1 VAEANSAK
9 TRRTPFLQETAL
21 MFQTRFSRRAAL
33 AAVAASLSFAAV
45 AQETLKIGAI
55 FSTSGPGAF
64 LGVPE
69 ERGLKLKVD
78 EINRAGG
85 INGRKIEIV
94 QYDTEGNTTK
104 AAQLA
109 RRLIESDKVLAI
121 VGPSS
126 SGESLQ
132 VLPIA
137 NELKT
142 PLIAHAGT
150 EKMTNPV
157 TPWVFNTPP
166 TDRVVAA
173 HLLSVF
179 KRRGITQVALLS
191 AADGFGQS
199 GANVVKELAPKYGV
213 TIARHEEFNR
223 TDADMTAQVL
233 KAKESPAQAML
244 VWSAFPAPTIIVK
257 NAAAVGYGKPVYNS
271 FAAASKDLLVQAGP
285 AAEGSFVSSMRLLAP
300 ETLRPEDPMRPAVMK
315 IFNEYKARYK
325 EAPATFVAHS
335 HDAMSILEAA
345 LRKIRG
351 PVTRENLRAAMETV
365 TVTGGNGIFR
375 LSPTS
380 HGLDP
385 QSQSMVL
392 MVANGGQWV
401 VADE

>member
-1 VAEANSAK
+1 MFPSRSIAVRASRVA
-9 TRRTPFLQETAL
+9 FG
-21 MFQTRFSRRAAL
+21 AAL
-33 AAVAASLSFAAV
+33 AALSIAAS
-45 AQETLKIGAI
+45 AQDAIRIGAI
-55 FSTSGPGAF
+55 FATSGPSAF

-78 EINRAGG
+78 EINKAGG
-85 INGRKIEIV
+85 INGRKIEVV

-137 NELKT
+137 NETKT

-150 EKMTNPV
+150 EKMTSPV
-157 TPWVFNTPP
+157 TPYVFNTPP

-173 HLLSVF
+173 HLLGVF
-179 KRRGITQVALLS
+179 KKRGITQIALLT

-223 TDADMTAQVL
+223 TDPDMTAQVL
-233 KAKESPAQAML
+233 KAKDSPAQAML
-244 VWSAFPAPTIIVK
+244 VWSAFPAPTIIAK
-257 NAAAVGYGKPVYNS
+257 NAAAVGYGKPVFNS

-285 AAEGSFVSSMRLLAP
+285 AAEGSYVSAMRLLAP
-300 ETLRPEDPMRPAVMK
+300 ETLKANDPMRPAVMK
-315 IFNEYKARYK
+315 IYTEYKAKYN
-325 EAPATFVAHS
+325 EAPATFAAHS
-335 HDAMSILEAA
+335 YDAMSILEAA
-345 LRKIRG
+345 LRKVSG
-351 PVTRENLRAAMETV
+351 PPTRDSLRAAMEGV
-365 TVTGGNGIFR
+365 TVTGGNGVYR

-380 HGLDP
+380 HGLEPD
-385 QSQSMVL
+385 SESMVL
-392 MVANGGQWV
+392 MVAKGGQWV

>member
-1 VAEANSAK
+1 V
-9 TRRTPFLQETAL
+9 TPSPLA
-21 MFQTRFSRRAAL
+21 RRAFAGAAAL
-33 AAVAASLSFAAV
+33 FVAMSLH
-45 AQETLKIGAI
+45 AQEAIKIGAL
-55 FSTSGPGAF
+55 FSTTGPGAF

-69 ERGLKLKVD
+69 ERGARLKVD
-78 EINRAGG
+78 EINKAGG
-85 INGRKIEIV
+85 INGRKVELV
-94 QYDTEGNTTK
+94 VYDTEGNTGK

-109 RRLIESDKVLAI
+109 RRLIDSDHVVAI
-121 VGPSS
+121 IGPSS

-137 NELKT
+137 NETKT

-157 TPWVFNTPP
+157 TPYVFNTPP

-179 KRRGITQVALLS
+179 KKRGITQIALLS

-233 KAKESPAQAML
+233 KAKDSPAQAML
-244 VWSAFPAPTIIVK
+244 VWSAFPAPTIIAR
-257 NAAAVGYGKPVYNS
+257 NAAAVGYGKPMYNS

-285 AAEGSFVSSMRLLAP
+285 AAEGSYVSSMRLLAP
-300 ETLRPEDPMRPAVMK
+300 ETLKTNDPMRPAVMK
-315 IFNEYKARYK
+315 IYNDYKAKYNK
-325 EAPATFVAHS
+325 APATFAAHS
-335 HDAMSILEAA
+335 HDAMSLIDAA
-345 LRKIRG
+345 VRKING
-351 PVTRENLRAAMETV
+351 PVTRDNLRAALETV
-365 TVTGGNGIFR
+365 TVTGGNGIYR

-385 QSQSMVL
+385 ESNSMVL
-392 MVANGGQWV
+392 LQAKGGQWV
-401 VADE
+401 VSDE

>member
-1 VAEANSAK
+1 MRLSCLLRPVLVG
-9 TRRTPFLQETAL
+9 T
-21 MFQTRFSRRAAL
+21 AAL
-33 AAVAASLSFAAV
+33 LAAMSLH
-45 AQETLKIGAI
+45 AQESIKIGAI

-69 ERGLKLKVD
+69 ERGLRMKVD
-78 EINRAGG
+78 EINKAGG
-85 INGRKIEIV
+85 IGGRKV
-94 QYDTEGNTTK
+94 DLVVYDTEGNTSK

-109 RRLIESDKVLAI
+109 RRLIESDQVVAV

-142 PLIAHAGT
+142 PLISHAGT

-179 KRRGITQVALLS
+179 KKRGITQIALLS

-244 VWSAFPAPTIIVK
+244 VWSAFPAPTIIAR
-257 NAAAVGYGKPVYNS
+257 NAAAVSYSKPVYNS

-300 ETLRPEDPMRPAVMK
+300 DTLKANDPMRGAVMK
-315 IFNEYKARYK
+315 IYNDYKAKYN
-325 EAPATFVAHS
+325 EAPATFAAHS
-335 HDAMSILEAA
+335 HDAMSLIEAA
-345 LRKIRG
+345 VRKING
-351 PVTRENLRAAMETV
+351 PVTRDNLRAALETV
-365 TVTGGNGIFR
+365 TVTGGNGIYR
-375 LSPTS
+375 MSPTS

-385 QSQSMVL
+385 ESNSMVL
-392 MVANGGQWV
+392 LQAKGGQWV
-401 VADE
+401 VSDE

>member
-1 VAEANSAK
+1 M
-9 TRRTPFLQETAL
+9 T
-21 MFQTRFSRRAAL
+21 FSISIRRAL
-33 AAVAASLSFAAV
+33 VGAAVLFAAMASH
-45 AQETLKIGAI
+45 AQEAIKIGAI
-55 FSTSGPGAF
+55 YSLSGPGAF

-69 ERGLKLKVD
+69 ERGAQMKVD
-78 EINRAGG
+78 EINKAGG
-85 INGRKIEIV
+85 IGGRKVELV
-94 QYDTEGNTTK
+94 VYDTEGNTGK

-109 RRLIESDKVLAI
+109 RRLIDSDHVVAI
-121 VGPSS
+121 LGPSS

-132 VLPIA
+132 VAPIA
-137 NELKT
+137 NEMKT

-179 KRRGITQVALLS
+179 KKRGIKQIALLS
-191 AADGFGQS
+191 SLDGFGQS

-223 TDADMTAQVL
+223 TDPDITTQVL
-233 KAKESPAQAML
+233 KAKNSPAQAML
-244 VWSAFPAPTIIVK
+244 VWSAFPAPTIIARA
-257 NAAAVGYGKPVYNS
+257 AAAVGYDKPMYNS

-300 ETLRPEDPMRPAVMK
+300 ETLKANDPMRSVVMK
-315 IFNEYKARYK
+315 IYNDYKAKYND
-325 EAPATFVAHS
+325 APATFVAHS
-335 HDAMSILEAA
+335 YDAMSLIEAA
-345 LRKIRG
+345 VRKING
-351 PVTRENLRAAMETV
+351 PVTRANLRAALETV
-365 TVTGGNGIFR
+365 TLIGGNGIYR

-380 HGLDP
+380 HGLEP
-385 QSQSMVL
+385 ESNSMVL
-392 MVANGGQWV
+392 LQARGGQWV

>member
-1 VAEANSAK
+1 MLSHH
-9 TRRTPFLQETAL
+9 
-21 MFQTRFSRRAAL
+21 AL
-33 AAVAASLSFAAV
+33 AFRATRLALAGITAAAISLGAV

-55 FSTSGPGAF
+55 FATSGPSAF

-69 ERGLKLKVD
+69 ERGLTLKVD
-78 EINRAGG
+78 EINKAGG
-85 INGRKIEIV
+85 INGRKIEV
-94 QYDTEGNTTK
+94 VKYDSEGNTTK

-121 VGPSS
+121 IGPSS

-137 NELKT
+137 NEMKT

-150 EKMTNPV
+150 EKMTKPV

-179 KRRGITQVALLS
+179 KSRGITQVALLS

-199 GANVVKELAPKYGV
+199 GANVVKELAPNYGV
-213 TIARHEEFNR
+213 TVVRHEEFNR

-233 KAKESPAQAML
+233 KAKDSTAQAML
-244 VWSAFPAPTIIVK
+244 VWSALPAPTIIMK

-285 AAEGSFVSSMRLLAP
+285 AAEGSYVSSMRLLAP
-300 ETLRPEDPMRPAVMK
+300 ETLQVGDPMRPAVQK
-315 IFNEYKARYK
+315 IFTEYKAKYN
-325 EAPATFVAHS
+325 EAPATFAAHS
-335 HDAMSILEAA
+335 HDAMSIVEAA
-345 LRKIRG
+345 LRKING
-351 PVTRENLRAAMETV
+351 PVTRDSLRAAMETV
-365 TVTGGNGIFR
+365 TVVGGNGIYR

-380 HGLDP
+380 HGLEPD
-385 QSQSMVL
+385 SQSMVL
-392 MVANGGQWV
+392 MVAKGGRWV

>member
-1 VAEANSAK
+1 MIHSIPV
-9 TRRTPFLQETAL
+9 RRILG
-21 MFQTRFSRRAAL
+21 
-33 AAVAASLSFAAV
+33 AAVALFAAMSV
-45 AQETLKIGAI
+45 HSQETIKIGAI
-55 FSTSGPGAF
+55 YSTSGPGAF

-69 ERGLKLKVD
+69 ERGARLKAD

-85 INGRKIEIV
+85 INGRKVELV
-94 QYDTEGNTTK
+94 VYDSEGNTGK

-109 RRLIESDKVLAI
+109 RRLIESDNVVAI
-121 VGPSS
+121 IGPSS

-142 PLIAHAGT
+142 TLIAHAGT
-150 EKMTNPV
+150 EKMTSPV
-157 TPWVFNTPP
+157 TPYVFNTPP

-179 KRRGITQVALLS
+179 KKRGINQIALLS

-199 GANVVKELAPKYGV
+199 GASVVKELAPKYGV

-233 KAKESPAQAML
+233 KAKDSPAQAML
-244 VWSAFPAPTIIVK
+244 VWSAFPAPTIIAR
-257 NAAAVGYGKPVYNS
+257 NAAALGYNKPMYNS
-271 FAAASKDLLVQAGP
+271 YAAASKDLLVQAGP

-300 ETLRPEDPMRPAVMK
+300 ETLKANDPMRPAVMK
-315 IFNEYKARYK
+315 IFNEFKAKYN
-325 EAPATFVAHS
+325 EAPATFAAHS
-335 HDAMSILEAA
+335 HDALSLIEAA
-345 LRKIRG
+345 VRKMNG
-351 PVTRENLRAAMETV
+351 PVTRDNLRAALETV
-365 TVTGGNGIFR
+365 TVTGGNGIYR

-385 QSQSMVL
+385 DSNSMVL
-392 MVANGGQWV
+392 LQAKGGQWV

>member
-1 VAEANSAK
+1 M
-9 TRRTPFLQETAL
+9 TRLTPAWGILA
-21 MFQTRFSRRAAL
+21 
-33 AAVAASLSFAAV
+33 AAVALVAATSLH
-45 AQETLKIGAI
+45 AQEAIKIGAI
-55 FSTSGPGAF
+55 YSTSGPGAF

-69 ERGLKLKVD
+69 ERGARLKVD
-78 EINRAGG
+78 EINKAGG
-85 INGRKIEIV
+85 INGRKVELV
-94 QYDTEGNTTK
+94 VYDSEGNTGK

-109 RRLIESDKVLAI
+109 RRLIESDQVVAI
-121 VGPSS
+121 IGPSS

-150 EKMTNPV
+150 EKMTSPV
-157 TPWVFNTPP
+157 TPYVFNTPP

-179 KRRGITQVALLS
+179 KKRGITQIALLS

-213 TIARHEEFNR
+213 TIAKHEEFNR

-233 KAKESPAQAML
+233 KAKDSPAQAML
-244 VWSAFPAPTIIVK
+244 VWSAFPAPTIIVR
-257 NAAAVGYGKPVYNS
+257 NAAAVGYSKPMYNS

-300 ETLRPEDPMRPAVMK
+300 ETLKADDPMRAAVMK
-315 IFNEYKARYK
+315 IFNEYKAKYN
-325 EAPATFVAHS
+325 EAPATFAAHS
-335 HDAMSILEAA
+335 HDAVSLIEAA
-345 LRKIRG
+345 VRKING
-351 PVTRENLRAAMETV
+351 PVTRDKLRTALETV
-365 TVTGGNGIFR
+365 TVTGGNGIYR

-385 QSQSMVL
+385 DSNSMVL
-392 MVANGGQWV
+392 LQAKGGQWV

>member
-1 VAEANSAK
+1 MTHSTRIRRIVAGAI
-9 TRRTPFLQETAL
+9 
-21 MFQTRFSRRAAL
+21 
-33 AAVAASLSFAAV
+33 AVFAMTSLH
-45 AQETLKIGAI
+45 AQDTLKIGAV

-69 ERGLKLKVD
+69 ERGARLKAE
-78 EINRAGG
+78 EINKAGG
-85 INGRKIEIV
+85 INGRKVELV
-94 QYDTEGNTTK
+94 VYDSEGNTGK

-109 RRLIESDKVLAI
+109 RRLIESDQVVAI
-121 VGPSS
+121 IGPSS

-150 EKMTNPV
+150 EKMTSPV
-157 TPWVFNTPP
+157 TPYVFNTPP

-179 KRRGITQVALLS
+179 KKRGITQIALLS
-191 AADGFGQS
+191 GADGFGQS

-213 TIARHEEFNR
+213 TVAKHEEFNR
-223 TDADMTAQVL
+223 TDPDITAQVL
-233 KAKESPAQAML
+233 KAKDSPAQAML
-244 VWSAFPAPTIIVK
+244 VWSAFPAPTIIAR
-257 NAAAVGYGKPVYNS
+257 NAAAVGYSKPMYNS

-300 ETLRPEDPMRPAVMK
+300 ETLKANDPMRPAVMK
-315 IFNEYKARYK
+315 IFNEYKAKYN
-325 EAPATFVAHS
+325 EPPATFAAHS
-335 HDAMSILEAA
+335 HDAMSLIEAA
-345 LRKIRG
+345 VRKING
-351 PVTRENLRAAMETV
+351 PVTRDNLRAALETV
-365 TVTGGNGIFR
+365 TVTGGNGIYR

-385 QSQSMVL
+385 DSNSMVL
-392 MVANGGQWV
+392 LQAKGGQWV

>member
-1 VAEANSAK
+1 MK
-9 TRRTPFLQETAL
+9 TSVSIRRVLTGA
-21 MFQTRFSRRAAL
+21 AAL
-33 AAVAASLSFAAV
+33 LAATSLH
-45 AQETLKIGAI
+45 AQEALKIGAI

-69 ERGLKLKVD
+69 ERGLRMKVE
-78 EINRAGG
+78 EINKAGG
-85 INGRKIEIV
+85 IGGRKVEV
-94 QYDTEGNTTK
+94 VVYDSEGNTGK
-104 AAQLA
+104 AAQLV
-109 RRLIESDKVLAI
+109 RRLIESDQVIAV

-179 KRRGITQVALLS
+179 KKRGITQLALLS

-213 TIARHEEFNR
+213 AIARHEEFNR

-233 KAKESPAQAML
+233 KAKDSQAQAML
-244 VWSAFPAPTIIVK
+244 VWSAFPAPTIIAR
-257 NAAAVGYGKPVYNS
+257 NAAAVGYAKPMYNS

-285 AAEGSFVSSMRLLAP
+285 AAEGSYVSSMRLLAP
-300 ETLRPEDPMRPAVMK
+300 ETLKANDPMRPAVMK
-315 IFNEYKARYK
+315 IFNDYKAKYN

-335 HDAMSILEAA
+335 HDAMSLIEAA
-345 LRKIRG
+345 VRKISG
-351 PVTRENLRAAMETV
+351 PVTRDNLRASLETV
-365 TVTGGNGIFR
+365 TITGGNGIYR

-385 QSQSMVL
+385 DSNSMVL
-392 MVANGGQWV
+392 LQAKGGQWV

>member
-1 VAEANSAK
+1 MTLPSAI
-9 TRRTPFLQETAL
+9 RSRAL
-21 MFQTRFSRRAAL
+21 RYAFAASAL
-33 AAVAASLSFAAV
+33 AVSAGAS
-45 AQETLKIGAI
+45 AQEALKIGAI
-55 FSTSGPGAF
+55 FATSGPSAF

-69 ERGLKLKVD
+69 ERGLRLKVD
-78 EINRAGG
+78 EINRNGG
-85 INGRKIEIV
+85 INGRKIEVV

-142 PLIAHAGT
+142 PLITHAGT

-173 HLLSVF
+173 HLLGVF
-179 KRRGITQVALLS
+179 KAKGITQIALMS

-199 GANVVKELAPKYGV
+199 GANVVTELAPKYGV
-213 TIARHEEFNR
+213 TVARHEEFNR

-233 KAKESPAQAML
+233 KAKDSPAQAML
-244 VWSAFPAPTIIVK
+244 VWSAFPAPTIIAK
-257 NAAAVGYGKPVYNS
+257 NAAAVGYAKPVYNS

-285 AAEGSFVSSMRLLAP
+285 AAEGSYVSSMRLLAP
-300 ETLRPEDPMRPAVMK
+300 ETLKASDPMRPAVMK
-315 IFNEYKARYK
+315 IYTEYKAKYN

-345 LRKIRG
+345 LRKVNG
-351 PVTRENLRAAMETV
+351 PVTRDNLRAAMETV
-365 TVTGGNGIFR
+365 TVTGGNGIYR

-380 HGLDP
+380 HGLEPD
-385 QSQSMVL
+385 SDAMVL
-392 MVANGGQWV
+392 MVAKGGQWV
-401 VADE
+401 VAD

>member
-1 VAEANSAK
+1 V
-9 TRRTPFLQETAL
+9 
-21 MFQTRFSRRAAL
+21 L
-33 AAVAASLSFAAV
+33 AATSLH
-45 AQETLKIGAI
+45 AQEALKIGAI

-69 ERGLKLKVD
+69 ERGLRMKVE
-78 EINRAGG
+78 EINKAGG
-85 INGRKIEIV
+85 IGGRKVEV
-94 QYDTEGNTTK
+94 VVYDSEGNTGK

-109 RRLIESDKVLAI
+109 RRLIESDQVVAV

-179 KRRGITQVALLS
+179 KKRGITQLALLS

-233 KAKESPAQAML
+233 KAKDSQAQAML
-244 VWSAFPAPTIIVK
+244 VWSAFPAPTIIAR
-257 NAAAVGYGKPVYNS
+257 NAAAVGYAKPMYNS

-285 AAEGSFVSSMRLLAP
+285 GSRRLLRLLDAAAGAGNAQGERSDAP
-300 ETLRPEDPMRPAVMK
+300 GGHEDLQRLQGEVQRGAGDIRRAQSRRHVVDRGCRAQDQRPRDPRQPPCR
-315 IFNEYKARYK
+315 ARDRDR
-325 EAPATFVAHS
+325 H
-335 HDAMSILEAA
+335 
-345 LRKIRG
+345 RRQ
-351 PVTRENLRAAMETV
+351 R
-365 TVTGGNGIFR
+365 R
-375 LSPTS
+375 LP
-380 HGLDP
+380 P
-385 QSQSMVL
+385 
-392 MVANGGQWV
+392 
-401 VADE
+401 VADVARPRSRFELDGAASGEGRAMGGRR

>member
-1 VAEANSAK
+1 M
-9 TRRTPFLQETAL
+9 RTFVSIRQLLTGV
-21 MFQTRFSRRAAL
+21 AAL
-33 AAVAASLSFAAV
+33 VAATSLH
-45 AQETLKIGAI
+45 AQDAIKIGAI

-69 ERGLKLKVD
+69 ERGLRMKVD
-78 EINRAGG
+78 EINKAGG
-85 INGRKIEIV
+85 IGGRKV
-94 QYDTEGNTTK
+94 DVVVYDTEGNTSK
-104 AAQLA
+104 AASLA
-109 RRLIESDKVLAI
+109 RRLIESDQVVAI

-179 KRRGITQVALLS
+179 KKRGITQLALLS

-213 TIARHEEFNR
+213 TVARHEEFNR
-223 TDADMTAQVL
+223 TDADMTAQIL
-233 KAKESPAQAML
+233 KAKDSPAQAML
-244 VWSAFPAPTIIVK
+244 VWSAFPAPTIIAR
-257 NAAAVGYGKPVYNS
+257 NAAAVGYAKPMYNS

-285 AAEGSFVSSMRLLAP
+285 AAEGSYVSSMRLLAP
-300 ETLRPEDPMRPAVMK
+300 ETLKATDPMRPAVMK
-315 IFNEYKARYK
+315 IFNDYKAKYND
-325 EAPATFVAHS
+325 APATFVAHS
-335 HDAMSILEAA
+335 HDAMSLIEAA
-345 LRKIRG
+345 VRKISG
-351 PVTRENLRAAMETV
+351 PVTRDNLRAALETV
-365 TVTGGNGIFR
+365 TVTGGNGIYR
-375 LSPTS
+375 LSATS

-385 QSQSMVL
+385 DSNSMVL
-392 MVANGGQWV
+392 LQAKGGQWV

>member
-1 VAEANSAK
+1 MSNS
-9 TRRTPFLQETAL
+9 
-21 MFQTRFSRRAAL
+21 RFPGSR
-33 AAVAASLSFAAV
+33 VAAIMLGALLTVLSFGAA
-45 AQETLKIGAI
+45 AQETIKIGAV
-55 FSTSGPGAF
+55 FATSGPSAF
-64 LGVPE
+64 LGIPE

-78 EINRAGG
+78 EINKAGG
-85 INGRKIEIV
+85 INGRKVEVV
-94 QYDTEGNTTK
+94 QYDSEGNTSK

-132 VLPIA
+132 VLPVA

-173 HLLSVF
+173 HLLGVF
-179 KRRGITQVALLS
+179 KKRGITQLALLS

-213 TIARHEEFNR
+213 TITRHEEFNR
-223 TDADMTAQVL
+223 TDPDMTAQVL
-233 KAKESPAQAML
+233 KAKDSPAQAML
-244 VWSAFPAPTIIVK
+244 VWSAFPAPTIIAK
-257 NAAAVGYGKPVYNS
+257 NAAAIGYGKPVFNS

-300 ETLRPEDPMRPAVMK
+300 ETLKANDPMRPAVMK
-315 IFNEYKARYK
+315 IFNEYKAKYN
-325 EAPATFVAHS
+325 EPPATFAAHS
-335 HDAMSILEAA
+335 HDAMSILDAA
-345 LRKIRG
+345 LRKITG

-365 TVTGGNGIFR
+365 TVTGGNGIYR

-380 HGLDP
+380 HGLEPD
-385 QSQSMVL
+385 SESMVL
-392 MVANGGQWV
+392 MVAKGGQWI

>member
-1 VAEANSAK
+1 MSRPSFPAARAV
-9 TRRTPFLQETAL
+9 RLAL
-21 MFQTRFSRRAAL
+21 G
-33 AAVAASLSFAAV
+33 AVMAAASLGAA
-45 AQETLKIGAI
+45 AQEPLKIGAI

-64 LGVPE
+64 LGIPE

-85 INGRKIEIV
+85 INGRKVEVV
-94 QYDTEGNTTK
+94 QYDSEGNTTK

-132 VLPIA
+132 VLPVA

-150 EKMTNPV
+150 EKMTSPV

-173 HLLSVF
+173 HLLGVF
-179 KRRGITQVALLS
+179 KKRGITQLALLS

-213 TIARHEEFNR
+213 TITRHEEFNR

-233 KAKESPAQAML
+233 KAKDSPAQAML
-244 VWSAFPAPTIIVK
+244 VWSAFPAPTIIAK
-257 NAAAVGYGKPVYNS
+257 NAAAVGYGKPMYNS

-300 ETLRPEDPMRPAVMK
+300 ETLKASDPMRPAVMK
-315 IFNEYKARYK
+315 IYNEYKAKYN
-325 EAPATFVAHS
+325 EAPATFAAHS
-335 HDAMSILEAA
+335 HDAMAILEAA
-345 LRKIRG
+345 LRKISG
-351 PVTRENLRAAMETV
+351 PVTRDSLRAAMETV
-365 TVTGGNGIFR
+365 TVTGGNGIYR

-380 HGLDP
+380 HGLQPD
-385 QSQSMVL
+385 SESMVL
-392 MVANGGQWV
+392 MVAKGGQWI

>member
-1 VAEANSAK
+1 MRISVSIRSA
-9 TRRTPFLQETAL
+9 LAGV
-21 MFQTRFSRRAAL
+21 AAL
-33 AAVAASLSFAAV
+33 LAAMSLH
-45 AQETLKIGAI
+45 AQEALKIGAI

-69 ERGLKLKVD
+69 ERGFRMKVD
-78 EINRAGG
+78 EINKAGG
-85 INGRKIEIV
+85 IGGRKIDV
-94 QYDTEGNTTK
+94 VVYDTEGNTSK
-104 AAQLA
+104 AASLA
-109 RRLIESDKVLAI
+109 RRLIESDQVVAI

-179 KRRGITQVALLS
+179 KKRGITQLALLS

-213 TIARHEEFNR
+213 TVARHEEFNR

-233 KAKESPAQAML
+233 KAKDSPAQAML
-244 VWSAFPAPTIIVK
+244 VWSAFPAPTIIAR
-257 NAAAVGYGKPVYNS
+257 NAAAVAYAKPMYNS

-285 AAEGSFVSSMRLLAP
+285 AAEGSYVSSMRLLAP
-300 ETLRPEDPMRPAVMK
+300 ETLKATDPMRPAVMK
-315 IFNEYKARYK
+315 IYNDYKAKYND
-325 EAPATFVAHS
+325 APATFVAHS
-335 HDAMSILEAA
+335 HDAMSLIEAA
-345 LRKIRG
+345 VRKING
-351 PVTRENLRAAMETV
+351 PVTRDNLRAALETV
-365 TVTGGNGIFR
+365 TVTGGNGIYR
-375 LSPTS
+375 LSPIS

-385 QSQSMVL
+385 ESNSMVL
-392 MVANGGQWV
+392 LQAKGGQWV

>member
-1 VAEANSAK
+1 MLTGA
-9 TRRTPFLQETAL
+9 
-21 MFQTRFSRRAAL
+21 AAL
-33 AAVAASLSFAAV
+33 LAAMCVH
-45 AQETLKIGAI
+45 AQEAIKIGAI

-69 ERGLKLKVD
+69 ERGLRMKVD
-78 EINRAGG
+78 EINKAGG
-85 INGRKIEIV
+85 IGGRKVELTV
-94 QYDTEGNTTK
+94 YDTEGNTGK

-109 RRLIESDKVLAI
+109 RRLIESDQVVAI

-179 KRRGITQVALLS
+179 KKRGITQIALLS

-199 GANVVKELAPKYGV
+199 GASVVKELAPKYGV

-233 KAKESPAQAML
+233 KAKDSPAQAML
-244 VWSAFPAPTIIVK
+244 VWSAFPAPTIIAR
-257 NAAAVGYGKPVYNS
+257 NAAAVGYAKPIYNS

-285 AAEGSFVSSMRLLAP
+285 AAEGSYVSSMRLLAP
-300 ETLRPEDPMRPAVMK
+300 ETLKANDPMRPAVMK
-315 IFNEYKARYK
+315 IYNDYKAKYG
-325 EAPATFVAHS
+325 EAPATFAAHS
-335 HDAMSILEAA
+335 YDAMSLIEAA
-345 LRKIRG
+345 VRKING
-351 PVTRENLRAAMETV
+351 PVTRDNLRAALETV
-365 TVTGGNGIFR
+365 TVTGGNGIYR

-385 QSQSMVL
+385 ESNSMVL
-392 MVANGGQWV
+392 LQAKGGQWV
-401 VADE
+401 VSDE

>member
-1 VAEANSAK
+1 MRTSVSI
-9 TRRTPFLQETAL
+9 RRVLTGA
-21 MFQTRFSRRAAL
+21 AAL
-33 AAVAASLSFAAV
+33 LAAMSLH

-69 ERGLKLKVD
+69 ERGFRMKVD
-78 EINRAGG
+78 EINKAGG
-85 INGRKIEIV
+85 IGGRKIDV
-94 QYDTEGNTTK
+94 VVYDTEGNTSK

-109 RRLIESDKVLAI
+109 RRLIESDQVVAV

-179 KRRGITQVALLS
+179 KKRGITQLALLS

-233 KAKESPAQAML
+233 KAKDSPAQAML
-244 VWSAFPAPTIIVK
+244 VWSAFPAPTIIAR
-257 NAAAVGYGKPVYNS
+257 NAAAVGYAKPMYNS

-285 AAEGSFVSSMRLLAP
+285 AAEGSYVSSMRLLAP
-300 ETLRPEDPMRPAVMK
+300 ETLKASDSMRPAVMK
-315 IFNEYKARYK
+315 IFNDYKAKYN

-335 HDAMSILEAA
+335 HDAMSLIEAA
-345 LRKIRG
+345 VRKING
-351 PVTRENLRAAMETV
+351 PVTRDNLRAALETV
-365 TVTGGNGIFR
+365 TVTGGNGIYR

-385 QSQSMVL
+385 DSNSMVL
-392 MVANGGQWV
+392 LQAKGGQWV

>member
-1 VAEANSAK
+1 MFKLKLPSAS
-9 TRRTPFLQETAL
+9 FAL
-21 MFQTRFSRRAAL
+21 GAAL
-33 AAVAASLSFAAV
+33 LASSFGAL
-45 AQETLKIGAI
+45 AQETIKIGAI
-55 FSTSGPGAF
+55 FATSGPSAF

-69 ERGLKLKVD
+69 ERGLKLKVED
-78 EINRAGG
+78 INKSGG
-85 INGRKIEIV
+85 INGRKVEVV

-142 PLIAHAGT
+142 PLISHAGT

-173 HLLSVF
+173 HLLGVF
-179 KRRGITQVALLS
+179 KKRGITQIALLT

-199 GANVVKELAPKYGV
+199 GANVVMELAPKYGV
-213 TIARHEEFNR
+213 SIARHEEFNR

-233 KAKESPAQAML
+233 KAKDSPAQAML
-244 VWSAFPAPTIIVK
+244 VWSAFPAPTIIAK
-257 NAAAVGYGKPVYNS
+257 NAAAVGYNKPVFNS

-300 ETLRPEDPMRPAVMK
+300 ETLKANDPMRPAVTK
-315 IFNEYKARYK
+315 IYSEYKAK
-325 EAPATFVAHS
+325 FNEAPATFVAHS
-335 HDAMSILEAA
+335 YDAMSILEAA
-345 LRKIRG
+345 LRKITG
-351 PVTRENLRAAMETV
+351 PVTRDNLRAAMETV

-380 HGLDP
+380 HGLEPD
-385 QSQSMVL
+385 SQSMVL
-392 MVANGGQWV
+392 MVAKGGQWV

>member
-1 VAEANSAK
+1 MSK
-9 TRRTPFLQETAL
+9 PFLNAVRCG
-21 MFQTRFSRRAAL
+21 FGAAL
-33 AAVAASLSFAAV
+33 IALSFGAA
-45 AQETLKIGAI
+45 AQESIKIGAI

-78 EINRAGG
+78 EINKAGG
-85 INGRKIEIV
+85 INGRKIEVV
-94 QYDTEGNTTK
+94 QYDSEGNTAK

-109 RRLIESDKVLAI
+109 RRLIESDKVVAI

-137 NELKT
+137 NEMKT

-150 EKMTNPV
+150 EKMTSPV

-173 HLLSVF
+173 HLLGVLK
-179 KRRGITQVALLS
+179 KRGVTQVALLT

-213 TIARHEEFNR
+213 TIVSHEEFNR

-244 VWSAFPAPTIIVK
+244 VWSAFPAPTIIAKDV
-257 NAAAVGYGKPVYNS
+257 AAVGYAKPVFNS

-300 ETLRPEDPMRPAVMK
+300 ETLKANDPMRPAVMK
-315 IFNEYKARYK
+315 IYNDYKAKYN
-325 EAPATFVAHS
+325 EAPATFAAHS
-335 HDAMSILEAA
+335 YDAMLILEAA
-345 LRKIRG
+345 LRKISG
-351 PVTRENLRAAMETV
+351 PVTRDNLRAAMETV
-365 TVTGGNGIFR
+365 TVTGGNGVYR

-380 HGLDP
+380 HGLEPD
-385 QSQSMVL
+385 SQSMVL
-392 MVANGGQWV
+392 MVAKGGQWV
-401 VADE
+401 VAEE

>member
-1 VAEANSAK
+1 MTFSS
-9 TRRTPFLQETAL
+9 
-21 MFQTRFSRRAAL
+21 MSRRAFAGATVL
-33 AAVAASLSFAAV
+33 FAAMSLH
-45 AQETLKIGAI
+45 AQEAIKIGAL

-69 ERGLKLKVD
+69 ERGARLKVD
-78 EINRAGG
+78 EINKSGG
-85 INGRKIEIV
+85 INGRKVELV
-94 QYDTEGNTTK
+94 VYDTEGNTGK

-109 RRLIESDKVLAI
+109 RRLIDSDHVVAI
-121 VGPSS
+121 IGPSS

-137 NELKT
+137 NETKT

-150 EKMTNPV
+150 EKMTSPV
-157 TPWVFNTPP
+157 TPYVFNTPP

-179 KRRGITQVALLS
+179 KKRGIKQIALLS

-199 GANVVKELAPKYGV
+199 GANVVKELASKYGV
-213 TIARHEEFNR
+213 TIVRHEEFNR

-233 KAKESPAQAML
+233 KAKDSPAQAML
-244 VWSAFPAPTIIVK
+244 VWSAFPAPTIIAR
-257 NAAAVGYGKPVYNS
+257 NAAAVGYGKPMYNS

-300 ETLRPEDPMRPAVMK
+300 ETLKANDPMRPAVMK
-315 IFNEYKARYK
+315 IYNDYKVKYN
-325 EAPATFVAHS
+325 EAPATFAAHS
-335 HDAMSILEAA
+335 HDAMSLIEAA
-345 LRKIRG
+345 ARKING
-351 PVTRENLRAAMETV
+351 PVTRDNLRAALETV
-365 TVTGGNGIFR
+365 TVTGGNGVYH

-385 QSQSMVL
+385 ESNSMVL
-392 MVANGGQWV
+392 LQAKGGQWV

>member
-1 VAEANSAK
+1 M
-9 TRRTPFLQETAL
+9 RTSLSIRCLLTGA
-21 MFQTRFSRRAAL
+21 AAL
-33 AAVAASLSFAAV
+33 LAAMSLH
-45 AQETLKIGAI
+45 AQETVKIGAI

-69 ERGLKLKVD
+69 ERGFRMKVD
-78 EINRAGG
+78 EINKAGG
-85 INGRKIEIV
+85 IGGRKV
-94 QYDTEGNTTK
+94 DVVVYDTEGNTGK

-109 RRLIESDKVLAI
+109 RRLIESDQVLAV

-179 KRRGITQVALLS
+179 KKRGITQLALLS

-233 KAKESPAQAML
+233 KAKDSPAQAML
-244 VWSAFPAPTIIVK
+244 VWSAFPAPTIIAR
-257 NAAAVGYGKPVYNS
+257 NAAAVSYAKPMYNS

-285 AAEGSFVSSMRLLAP
+285 AAEGSYVSSMRLLAP
-300 ETLRPEDPMRPAVMK
+300 ETLKGNDPMRPAVMK
-315 IFNEYKARYK
+315 IYNDYKAKYN

-335 HDAMSILEAA
+335 HDAMSLIEAA
-345 LRKIRG
+345 VRKING
-351 PVTRENLRAAMETV
+351 PVTRDNLRAALETV
-365 TVTGGNGIFR
+365 TVTGGNGIYR

-385 QSQSMVL
+385 DSNSMVL
-392 MVANGGQWV
+392 LQAKAGQWV

>member
-1 VAEANSAK
+1 MTISVSI
-9 TRRTPFLQETAL
+9 RRLLTGA
-21 MFQTRFSRRAAL
+21 AAL
-33 AAVAASLSFAAV
+33 LAAMSLQ

-69 ERGLKLKVD
+69 ERGFRMKVD
-78 EINRAGG
+78 EINKAGG
-85 INGRKIEIV
+85 IGGRKIDV
-94 QYDTEGNTTK
+94 VVYDTEGNTGK

-109 RRLIESDKVLAI
+109 RRLIESDQVIAI

-179 KRRGITQVALLS
+179 KKRGITQLALLS

-233 KAKESPAQAML
+233 KAKDSPAQAML
-244 VWSAFPAPTIIVK
+244 VWSAFPAPTIIAR
-257 NAAAVGYGKPVYNS
+257 NAAAVGYAKPMYNS

-285 AAEGSFVSSMRLLAP
+285 AAEGSYVSSMRLLAP
-300 ETLRPEDPMRPAVMK
+300 DTLKANDPMRPAVMK
-315 IFNEYKARYK
+315 IFNDYKAKYN
-325 EAPATFVAHS
+325 EAPATFAAHS
-335 HDAMSILEAA
+335 HDAMSLIEAA
-345 LRKIRG
+345 VRKING
-351 PVTRENLRAAMETV
+351 PVTRDNLRAALETV
-365 TVTGGNGIFR
+365 TVTGGNGIYR

-385 QSQSMVL
+385 DSNSMVL
-392 MVANGGQWV
+392 LQAKGGQWV

>member
-1 VAEANSAK
+1 MTHA
-9 TRRTPFLQETAL
+9 TPIRRILAGAAVLLAATAL
-21 MFQTRFSRRAAL
+21 H
-33 AAVAASLSFAAV
+33 
-45 AQETLKIGAI
+45 AQETLKIGAV

-69 ERGLKLKVD
+69 ERGARMKVD
-78 EINRAGG
+78 EINKAGG
-85 INGRKIEIV
+85 INGRKVELV
-94 QYDTEGNTTK
+94 AYDTEGNTGK

-109 RRLIESDKVLAI
+109 RRLIDSDHVLAI
-121 VGPSS
+121 IGPSS

-137 NELKT
+137 NETKT

-150 EKMTNPV
+150 EKMTSPV

-179 KRRGITQVALLS
+179 KKRGIKQIALLS

-213 TIARHEEFNR
+213 AIARHEEFNR

-233 KAKESPAQAML
+233 KAKDSPAQAML
-244 VWSAFPAPTIIVK
+244 VWSAFPAPTIIAR
-257 NAAAVGYGKPVYNS
+257 NAAAVGYNKPMYNS

-300 ETLRPEDPMRPAVMK
+300 ETLKSTDPMRPAVMK
-315 IFNEYKARYK
+315 IYETYKAKYN

-335 HDAMSILEAA
+335 WDAMSLIEAA
-345 LRKIRG
+345 VRKING
-351 PVTRENLRAAMETV
+351 PVTRENLRAALETV
-365 TVTGGNGIFR
+365 TVTGGNGIYHM
-375 LSPTS
+375 SPTS

-385 QSQSMVL
+385 ESNSMVL
-392 MVANGGQWV
+392 LQARGGQWV
-401 VADE
+401 ATDE

>member
-1 VAEANSAK
+1 MSQLRSSARGGLRCALGVALVAVS
-9 TRRTPFLQETAL
+9 LG
-21 MFQTRFSRRAAL
+21 AA
-33 AAVAASLSFAAV
+33 
-45 AQETLKIGAI
+45 AQEPIRIGAI
-55 FSTSGPGAF
+55 FATSGPSAF

-78 EINRAGG
+78 EINKAGG
-85 INGRKIEIV
+85 INGRKVEVV
-94 QYDTEGNTTK
+94 QYDSEGNTTK

-137 NELKT
+137 NETKT

-150 EKMTNPV
+150 EKMTSPV

-173 HLLSVF
+173 HLLGVF
-179 KRRGITQVALLS
+179 KKRGITQIALLT

-199 GANVVKELAPKYGV
+199 GANVLKELAPKYGV

-233 KAKESPAQAML
+233 KAKDSPAQAML
-244 VWSAFPAPTIIVK
+244 VWSAFPAPTIIAK
-257 NAAAVGYGKPVYNS
+257 NAAAVGYGKPVFNS

-285 AAEGSFVSSMRLLAP
+285 AAEGSYVSSMRLLAP
-300 ETLRPEDPMRPAVMK
+300 ETLKASDPMRPAVMK
-315 IFNEYKARYK
+315 IYSEYKAKYN
-325 EAPATFVAHS
+325 EAPATFAAHS
-335 HDAMSILEAA
+335 YDAMSILEAA
-345 LRKIRG
+345 LRKVNG
-351 PVTRENLRAAMETV
+351 QPTRDNLRAAMETV
-365 TVTGGNGIFR
+365 TVTGGNGVYR

-380 HGLDP
+380 HGLEPD
-385 QSQSMVL
+385 SESMVL
-392 MVANGGQWV
+392 MVAKGGQWI